1 MLIQL
6 IIIIYI
12 CILLVCSIHKNEHFI
27 ATSQIT
33 ESYVNDEITDI
44 KVFVRKF
51 GYPFVC
57 EKGQHY
63 ENDEK
68 ITERSEKIEIHSDW
82 KNAKPNIETCFSNYV
97 PVLEK
102 SNCNLKHITKPS

>member
-12 CILLVCSIHKNEHFI
+12 CILLVCSTHKHEHFI
-27 ATSQIT
+27 DTSQIT
-33 ESYVNDEITDI
+33 ESHVKHKITDI
-44 KVFVRKF
+44 NAFTLKV

-68 ITERSEKIEIHSDW
+68 ITERSEKIKSYTW
-82 KNAKPNIETCFSNYV
+82 KNAKQKIEKCFSQLV